1 MITNK
6 KLKTLTLIWEN
17 KDKRQQKNNEKLRKQ
32 VDELAKELW
41 EFHEK
46 VNTARI
52 IPTEEYLHRY
62 GYSFADKEYRE
73 WVLRKTSKGYEF
85 EFINYND
92 FEQEERNAEQ
102 FYIFK
107 TMKQAQK
114 FIFDRLV

>member
-1 MITNK
+1 MITKK
-6 KLKTLTLIWEN
+6 KLKALTFIWEH
-17 KDKRQQKNNEKLRKQ
+17 KDKRQQKNNEMLRKR

-41 EFHEK
+41 EFREK
-46 VNTARI
+46 VNTGII

-62 GYSFADKEYRE
+62 GYSFLDKEDRE
-73 WVLRKTSKGYEF
+73 WVLRKTPQGYEF
-85 EFINYND
+85 EFMNYNY

>member
-17 KDKRQQKNNEKLRKQ
+17 KLNTLQEDNEELRERLDKLF
-32 VDELAKELW
+32 
-41 EFHEK
+41 EFYEK
-46 VNTARI
+46 VNTGRI
-52 IPTEEYLHRY
+52 IPTEEYLRRY
-62 GYSFADKEYRE
+62 GYSFIDKENRE
-73 WVLRKTSKGYEF
+73 WVLTKTSKGYEF